1 MEMELMKI
9 ISIEGNIGSGKSTFV
24 NELKNNIENVIF
36 IDEPVDQWNEI
47 KDKEGKTII
56 EKYYEDKNKYSFP
69 FQMMAYI
76 SRLVLFKKAI
86 ESKKYDIIIT
96 ERCLY
101 TDKYVFTKMLY
112 DEGLMN
118 LIEYSI
124 YNKWFKEFVEDYD
137 IHYVYLKTS
146 VETVNSRVLKRSREG
161 EKIDISYLRKCN
173 DYHNKW
179 LSNEKNVTIINANN
193 EKNNK
198 DTKKWINIVK
208 DVINKT

>member
-1 MEMELMKI
+1 MKI

-198 DTKKWINIVK
+198 YTKKWINIVK

>member
-1 MEMELMKI
+1 MKI

>member
-1 MEMELMKI
+1 MKI

-137 IHYVYLKTS
+137 IHYVYLKTN